1 MKLFNTT
8 RIAASSLMRNKMRA
22 FLTMLG
28 IIIGISSV
36 IALIALGESAADSIT
51 GEIGTIGTNMISI
64 VPKSQNKGGVN
75 MGSADNKSLTFEDVH
90 AIRQESKLIS
100 AVSPSVSS
108 AGQLVNGTRNHPSM
122 LQGVDVDFFF
132 IRNVKVEQGTLFSKS
147 DVATAAKVCIIGK
160 TVVKELFGDNVD
172 PLGKTIRYKTIP
184 LTVIG
189 VLEEKGQN
197 QMGRDQDD
205 ILYLPY
211 STVQKRMLAIS
222 HIQTIYAS
230 AVSEDQSKEAVEE
243 LRKILT
249 TQHKLRPLEEPDFD
263 IRTQA
268 EMLNMIGSVTDMMTL
283 LLTAIAA
290 ISLLVG
296 GIGIMNIMYVTVT
309 ERTKEIGLRM
319 SIGARSSNI
328 MMQFLTES
336 VILSLIGGFIGVV
349 LGITIAYSVIHML
362 GWTYFF
368 NLGSIL
374 GAVAACSVT
383 GVFFGWYPA
392 RKAANLDP
400 IVALRYE

>member
-1 MKLFNTT
+1 
-8 RIAASSLMRNKMRA
+8 MRA

-75 MGSADNKSLTFEDVH
+75 MGSADNKSLTFEDVN
-90 AIRQESKLIS
+90 AIREECKLVS

-108 AGQLVNGTRNHPSM
+108 SGQLVNGTHNHPSM
-122 LQGVDVDFFF
+122 LQGVDVDFFY
-132 IRNVKVEQGTLFSKS
+132 IRNVNVEQGMLFSPN
-147 DVATAAKVCIIGK
+147 DVATAAKVCVIGK
-160 TVVKELFGDNVD
+160 TVVKELFGDDID
-172 PLGKTIRYKTIP
+172 PIGKTIRYKTIP

-211 STVQKRMLAIS
+211 TTVQKRMLAIT
-222 HIQTIYAS
+222 HVQTIYAS
-230 AVSEDQSKEAVEE
+230 AVSEEQSKEAVEE
-243 LRKILT
+243 LKKVLIA
-249 TQHKLRPLEEPDFD
+249 QHKLRPLDEPDFD

-268 EMLNMIGSVTDMMTL
+268 EMLNMIGSVTGMMTL

-336 VILSLIGGFIGVV
+336 VILSLIGGFIGVL
-349 LGITIAYSVIHML
+349 LGISFAYIVTDLL

-374 GAVAACSVT
+374 GAFAACSVT